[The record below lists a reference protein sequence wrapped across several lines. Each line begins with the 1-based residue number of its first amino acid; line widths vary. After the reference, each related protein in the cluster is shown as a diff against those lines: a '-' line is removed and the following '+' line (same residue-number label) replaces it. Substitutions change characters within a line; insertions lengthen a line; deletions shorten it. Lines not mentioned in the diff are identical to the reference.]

1 MVWASRLLR
10 FIEEVWKQ
18 PFHGNQMVI
27 LKQKLK
33 NLKASHKSWNVD
45 VFGDVG
51 SKFPKLCKKWTRCN
65 LSFSKMAFSDEL
77 FLLEVDALLVYREVF
92 YKEKSNQKWFFQGSH
107 NMTFFHHMVKQ
118 KQATNHI
125 SILKNG
131 DDILQ
136 SQYQIQ
142 QHITCFY
149 YELFASNNQCSPNV
163 FKSTTLFLNW
173 LPKRTTLSYLISPLL
188 KKLDIQFLI
197 WVALVP

>member
-1 MVWASRLLR
+1 
-10 FIEEVWKQ
+10 
-18 PFHGNQMVI
+18 
-27 LKQKLK
+27 
-33 NLKASHKSWNVD
+33 
-45 VFGDVG
+45 
-51 SKFPKLCKKWTRCN
+51 
-65 LSFSKMAFSDEL
+65 MAFSDEL

-142 QHITCFY
+142 QHITCSIMSCLLLITSAPLMF
-149 YELFASNNQCSPNV
+149 LNQQPCSSIGYP
-163 FKSTTLFLNW
+163 KGQLFL
-173 LPKRTTLSYLISPLL
+173 I
-188 KKLDIQFLI
+188 
-197 WVALVP
+197 